1 MYFKTTY
8 DSEFDDL
15 YMHLRAKYPEKL
27 FDLEGIGV
35 QTDLGKFSKK
45 FFGGATTTADASVD
59 ANSNVDDMTI
69 VAYENELPK
78 PFTRLNSL
86 YLIWKYARPLYGTE
100 FANKIVEKELVG
112 EYYINDL
119 SNVQKPYCYNFS
131 TADVMNKGLPFVKKI
146 SSNPPK
152 HLSSFCGQ
160 MIHFTSYAS
169 NQVMGAVGLADLLIV
184 MSYYVK
190 KELDE
195 NPDIQAYIWKQVK
208 QEIQSLIYSM
218 NQPFRGGLQ
227 SGFYNVSVYDDY
239 FLDSLIDDYIFP
251 DGSNPDKEIVV
262 KLQDIYLDLM
272 NDTMEVSPI
281 TFPVTTAC
289 FSVNEEKEILDKK
302 FLHYIAKKNQRWAFI
317 NIYAGETST
326 LSSCCFSGEQKVL
339 TKSSNG
345 IYFDTFEKLYN
356 SKWDD
361 HKKNLTIFHN
371 GSWVKGKVI
380 RLPKRE
386 MYKIVTSNKKEL
398 YVTDNHIN
406 PTCEGN
412 KETTKLTTDDYLLFN
427 NLPLDSF
434 PEKDDGLTY
443 EEGFIIGMYLGDG
456 SIEQKE
462 GNHAPDVR
470 LSINEQKYNKGI
482 DVIKR
487 GLNQLGVSKEPTLRT
502 QYNNV
507 YPVSIISKELH
518 DFIRKYVSGNY
529 SYEKELNL
537 SSLLQSQE
545 FRKGILDGYYLTD
558 GGNSNRIYSTSKK
571 LIEQIECL
579 ITSLGMTS
587 IIDITDRTDEKVV
600 IRNKEYNRNYPLY
613 CIRWYT
619 PKNKR
624 SMDNVFVVKNN
635 SVYYKINSIEKCDYD
650 NEYVYCFEMPK
661 DEPYFTL
668 PNGVITHNCRLRS
681 KKNNEYL
688 GYSNSFGSGGTQI
701 GSFGVVT
708 LNLPH
713 IALKSKG
720 NKEKFFELLKENADY
735 AIKIN
740 HIKRNLLLRRIESH
754 ALPLYDYGFMNIQ
767 KQYATIGL
775 NGINETINILGASI
789 LEADGQ
795 ELCKEILGFL
805 NDINDAADSKY
816 KYAHNLEQTPSENSS
831 IKLAQKDKLL
841 KLQNEYELYSNQFIP
856 LIVTA
861 DMLDRIKLQGLFDSE
876 FSGGSILHINCD
888 TPVKDSDDI
897 ANMIEVAV
905 KKGVIYHAINYNL
918 QKCENGH
925 MSVGHKDVCDVC
937 GGKITDNYIRVV
949 GFIVNVKNFHETRR
963 NEDYA
968 HRQFYSGGDIGRLAN

>member
-8 DSEFDDL
+8 EQEFDDL
-15 YMHLRAKYPEKL
+15 YMYLKSKYPDKL

-86 YLIWKYARPLYGTE
+86 YLLWKYGRQMFGTE
-100 FANKIVEKELVG
+100 FVNKMVEKELVG

-131 TADVMNKGLPFVKKI
+131 TLDVMDKGLPFVKKI
-146 SSNPPK
+146 NSQPPK

-160 MIHFTSYAS
+160 MVHFTSYAS

-195 NPDIQAYIWKQVK
+195 NPDIHMYIWKQVK

-227 SGFYNVSVYDDY
+227 SGFYNISIYDDY
-239 FLDSLIDDYIFP
+239 FLDSLIDDYIFQ

-262 KLQDIYLDLM
+262 KLQDIYLNLM
-272 NDTMEVSPI
+272 NETMEVSPI

-289 FSVNEEKEILDKK
+289 FTVDSEKNILDKAYLK
-302 FLHYIAKKNQRWAFI
+302 YIAEKNQKWAFI

-326 LSSCCFSGEQKVL
+326 LSSC
-339 TKSSNG
+339 
-345 IYFDTFEKLYN
+345 
-356 SKWDD
+356 
-361 HKKNLTIFHN
+361 
-371 GSWVKGKVI
+371 
-380 RLPKRE
+380 
-386 MYKIVTSNKKEL
+386 
-398 YVTDNHIN
+398 
-406 PTCEGN
+406 
-412 KETTKLTTDDYLLFN
+412 
-427 NLPLDSF
+427 
-434 PEKDDGLTY
+434 
-443 EEGFIIGMYLGDG
+443 
-456 SIEQKE
+456 
-462 GNHAPDVR
+462 
-470 LSINEQKYNKGI
+470 
-482 DVIKR
+482 
-487 GLNQLGVSKEPTLRT
+487 
-502 QYNNV
+502 
-507 YPVSIISKELH
+507 
-518 DFIRKYVSGNY
+518 
-529 SYEKELNL
+529 
-537 SSLLQSQE
+537 
-545 FRKGILDGYYLTD
+545 
-558 GGNSNRIYSTSKK
+558 
-571 LIEQIECL
+571 
-579 ITSLGMTS
+579 
-587 IIDITDRTDEKVV
+587 
-600 IRNKEYNRNYPLY
+600 
-613 CIRWYT
+613 
-619 PKNKR
+619 
-624 SMDNVFVVKNN
+624 
-635 SVYYKINSIEKCDYD
+635 
-650 NEYVYCFEMPK
+650 
-661 DEPYFTL
+661 
-668 PNGVITHNCRLRS
+668 CRLRS

-713 IALKSKG
+713 IALKSNG
-720 NKEKFFELLKENADY
+720 NKEKFFEYLKENADY

-740 HIKRNLLLRRIESH
+740 HIKRSLLLRRIESH

-775 NGINETINILGASI
+775 NGINESINIMGASI
-789 LEADGQ
+789 LEPDGQ
-795 ELCKEILGFL
+795 ELCKEILTFL
-805 NDINDAADSKY
+805 NDINDGADTKY

-841 KLQNEYELYSNQFIP
+841 KLQNKYELYSNQFIP

-861 DMLDRIKLQGLFDSE
+861 DMLDRIKLQGLFDSQ

-888 TPVKDSDDI
+888 TPVKTPNDI
-897 ANMIEVAV
+897 ASMIEMAV

-925 MSVGHKDVCDVC
+925 MSVGHKDICPIC
-937 GGKITDNYIRVV
+937 AASITDNYIRVV

-963 NEDYA
+963 DEDYA
-968 HRQFYSGGDIGRLAN
+968 HRQFYSGDDIENLK